1 MAQGEFISPEH
12 FNPNGS
18 PQNARILW
26 ADDKQLEELSLAVT
40 RKEEASDEEESLFRF
55 SQIQSPL
62 FFPWNSGDFFLFG
75 VFHRL
80 FCL

>member
-26 ADDKQLEELSLAVT
+26 ADDKQLDELSLAVT
-40 RKEEASDEEESLFRF
+40 RKEEASEEA
-55 SQIQSPL
+55 
-62 FFPWNSGDFFLFG
+62 
-75 VFHRL
+75 
-80 FCL
+80 